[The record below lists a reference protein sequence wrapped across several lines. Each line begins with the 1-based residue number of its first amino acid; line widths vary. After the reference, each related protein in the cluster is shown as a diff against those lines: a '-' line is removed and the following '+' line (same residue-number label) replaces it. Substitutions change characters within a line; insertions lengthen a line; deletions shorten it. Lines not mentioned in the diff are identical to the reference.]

1 MKKQLALFLCIY
13 ATGLTSFARENKEIT
28 KNLKGAF
35 TSEVFQLSGFGQ
47 IAGIISEH
55 PNRGLASPTTN
66 SSFDIAKARLT
77 AAGKLSNKKQFGYL
91 LMYDF
96 EHTARLQE
104 LYGEWLPSDAI
115 SVRFGQYSIPFTIEN
130 QMSPSRIETVHFSRS
145 VDAMA
150 GSSGDFN
157 QFEHGGGI
165 KGKAGRDAGLQVSG
179 RLFKKDDFF
188 RIEYLTGL
196 FNGTGLNTRDNNNRK
211 DFIGTVYYYPVKTL
225 RIGGSVYS
233 GKLDAPARNDI
244 PTAVQ
249 GKHGRNLW
257 TVGAEYNSKK
267 FYARTEYISGNN
279 GGLKREGY
287 YGSAVWKFAPD
298 KWEVLGKYEY
308 YDKDKSIKDNEISDI
323 TVGVNY
329 HLAYLTYIQ
338 LNYIYTDDKALGTTN
353 NAVVMQLQLF
363 F

>member
-1 MKKQLALFLCIY
+1 MKKHVALFLCIY
-13 ATGLTSFARENKEIT
+13 TIGLTSFAQGNKET
-28 KNLKGAF
+28 AKKLNDAF
-35 TSEVFQLSGFGQ
+35 TSEVFQLSGFGLVS
-47 IAGIISEH
+47 GTVSEH
-55 PNRGLASPTTN
+55 RDQGPGAPATN
-66 SSFDIAKARLT
+66 ISLDIVKARLT
-77 AAGKLSNKKQFGYL
+77 AAGKFGSKKQFGYL

-104 LYGEWLPSDAI
+104 LYGEWLPADAVG
-115 SVRFGQYSIPFTIEN
+115 VRFGQYSVPFTIEN
-130 QMSPSRIETVHFSRS
+130 QMSPSRIETVYSSRS
-145 VDAMA
+145 VDAMS

-157 QFEHGGGI
+157 QFEPDGGKGR
-165 KGKAGRDAGLQVSG
+165 GKAGRDAGLQVSG

-188 RIEYLTGL
+188 RIEYYTGL
-196 FNGTGLNTRDNNNRK
+196 FNGTGLNVKDNNNHK
-211 DFIGTVYYYPVKTL
+211 DFVGTVYYQPVKDL

-233 GKLDAPARNDI
+233 GKLNVLVHDDVR
-244 PTAVQ
+244 VQ
-249 GKHGRNLW
+249 GNHGRNLW
-257 TVGAEYNSKK
+257 TVGAECNSKK

-279 GGLKREGY
+279 GGLEREGY

-338 LNYIYTDDKALGTTN
+338 LNYIYTDDKIDGTN
-353 NAVVMQLQLF
+353 NAVVMQLQVF